1 MNFSLFLNT
10 RHRVGLLSDLLQSI
24 EKTAD
29 EPGAIEILLGVDKDD
44 YETANFIEHL
54 GMVVSDLDLRDN
66 ISFYSD
72 NRPTNLH
79 VKMNFL
85 ASQANGDN
93 LFVLNDDVQFVTPG
107 WDTLILDTLKN
118 EGREAD
124 NIYYVGVT
132 DTSVDKDNRENYAS
146 FPVLTREAYDA
157 LGYFMS
163 EKFVGLGADVHLWRI
178 FHAIDR
184 CIFAPA
190 VTLDHVRHN
199 TLDKVMSPD
208 VGAQQMRE
216 NTWANPVDSWSVD
229 ISKEVEK
236 INEKITC
243 SL

>member
-79 VKMNFL
+79 VMMNFL

-132 DTSVDKDNRENYAS
+132 DNSVDKDNREN
-146 FPVLTREAYDA
+146 
-157 LGYFMS
+157 
-163 EKFVGLGADVHLWRI
+163 
-178 FHAIDR
+178 
-184 CIFAPA
+184 
-190 VTLDHVRHN
+190 
-199 TLDKVMSPD
+199 
-208 VGAQQMRE
+208 
-216 NTWANPVDSWSVD
+216 
-229 ISKEVEK
+229 
-236 INEKITC
+236 
-243 SL
+243 

>member
-1 MNFSLFLNT
+1 
-10 RHRVGLLSDLLQSI
+10 
-24 EKTAD
+24 
-29 EPGAIEILLGVDKDD
+29 
-44 YETANFIEHL
+44 
-54 GMVVSDLDLRDN
+54 
-66 ISFYSD
+66 
-72 NRPTNLH
+72 
-79 VKMNFL
+79 
-85 ASQANGDN
+85 
-93 LFVLNDDVQFVTPG
+93 
-107 WDTLILDTLKN
+107 
-118 EGREAD
+118 
-124 NIYYVGVT
+124 
-132 DTSVDKDNRENYAS
+132 
-146 FPVLTREAYDA
+146 
-157 LGYFMS
+157 MS

-208 VGAQQMRE
+208 VVAQQMRE